1 MSILTSKWMLLLLIP
16 IIVVFVLL
24 LVGQKSVKSETI
36 INAQPDAVW
45 ALLTKTDGY
54 PDWNPVMQSAKG
66 NLVEGEKI
74 VYLFKQ
80 DENVQYDVPITV
92 KKIVDGKHLN
102 QGGGMA
108 GIVTYDH
115 HYELE
120 ALEQGKTK
128 LIIREDYHGVYVPFW
143 DPAPVEAAYH
153 RLGQAVKQRIE
164 NPVNASVE

>member
-16 IIVVFVLL
+16 IVVVFVLL

-102 QGGGMA
+102 QGVERNPNGDHPEVNNC
-108 GIVTYDH
+108 GIAH
-115 HYELE
+115 W
-120 ALEQGKTK
+120 EQVFYAT
-128 LIIREDYHGVYVPFW
+128 VY
-143 DPAPVEAAYH
+143 
-153 RLGQAVKQRIE
+153 G
-164 NPVNASVE
+164 